1 MKILRCPL
9 AGSSLVQA
17 FLEGDSSALAFYPGG
32 HPGEVRA
39 YQAKAE
45 EVDARFPEGGRRRLA
60 RVLEG
65 GGEAGRARLERF
77 VAEGGLAVTTGQQ
90 PGLFG
95 GPLFSLYKALGAAAL
110 ARRLEA
116 HLGRPVLPI
125 FWVASEDHD
134 WAEVRGVEV
143 ATLENEPLRVE
154 LPDGEGAGTLP
165 LHRIPLGPE
174 IREAREA
181 LLAALPP
188 SDFLPEVREALES
201 SYPEGTTLP
210 GGFAALLVRQLHQA
224 GVFLLSPEHPE
235 MQAAALPLLLAEARG
250 ARDRVR
256 TLEARARTLEAAGY
270 AVQVPILAEG
280 VNLFLEGVEGRD
292 RLFLEP
298 GLDGKREGE
307 SEPRFRLRREGRTL
321 TLAELE
327 AEAEADPSRLTPNVL
342 LRPVVESALIPTLAY
357 VGGPGE
363 LAYHAQTGPVFEAHG
378 IRPPVLHPRPS
389 FVVLERRVTKVM
401 EKFGLDLEAF
411 QAPEHEIVTGVI
423 REELPEGVRQAL
435 GALRG
440 ELARGARALGEAV
453 REVDPTLQA
462 PAEQIRNQGFALLD
476 DLEKRVLQALKRE
489 QGVALAQIGK
499 ARGQLFPGGK
509 PQERVFPAVYF
520 LARYGPDLLEAWAAE
535 AEAALLLPA
544 TEG

>member
-1 MKILRCPL
+1 MKLLRCPL
-9 AGSSLVQA
+9 TGSSLVQA
-17 FLEGDSSALAFYPGG
+17 FLANDPSVRAFYPGG
-32 HPGEVRA
+32 HPGAIAA
-39 YQAKAE
+39 YEAKAE
-45 EVDARFPEGGRRRLA
+45 EVDARFSEAQRRRLA
-60 RVLEG
+60 GVLAG
-65 GGEAGRARLERF
+65 GGEDARMRLERF
-77 VAEGGLAVTTGQQ
+77 VSEGGLAVTTGQQ

-116 HLGRPVLPI
+116 RLGRPVLPI

-134 WAEVRGVEV
+134 WAEVRGMEV
-143 ATLENEPLRVE
+143 ATLENEPLRID
-154 LPDGEGAGTLP
+154 LPDPAGAGLLP

-188 SDFLPEVREALES
+188 SDFLPEVREALEA

-210 GGFAALLVRQLHQA
+210 EGFAALLARQLHRA

-235 MQAAALPLLLAEARG
+235 VQSAALPLLLAEARG
-250 ARDRVR
+250 ARDRSQA
-256 TLEARARTLEAAGY
+256 LEDRARALEEAGY
-270 AVQVPILAEG
+270 AVQVPILPEG
-280 VNLFLEGVEGRD
+280 VNLFLEGAAGRD

-298 GLDGKREGE
+298 GAVGGPGGGD
-307 SEPRFRLRREGRTL
+307 EPRFRLRREGRTL
-321 TLAELE
+321 SLAELE

-363 LAYHAQTGPVFEAHG
+363 LAYHGQTSPVFEAHG

-389 FVVLERRVTKVM
+389 LVVLERRVTKVM

-411 QAPEHEIVTGVI
+411 RRPEHEIVAAVV
-423 REELPEGVRQAL
+423 RDELPAGVRQAL
-435 GALRG
+435 STLRG
-440 ELARGARALGEAV
+440 ELARGARALGVAV

-462 PAEQIRNQGFALLD
+462 PAEQIRNQGFSLLD

-489 QGVALAQIGK
+489 QGVVLAQIGK

-520 LARYGPDLLEAWAAE
+520 LARYGPDLLEAWASE

-544 TEG
+544 PDG